1 MKQKLKI
8 ADAGNVAVPAYLVL
22 QQKGYQVRCET
33 EDSQETWFAEND
45 TAELIAED
53 IVALL
58 GLVALAEFRGHNWK
72 ASDGE
77 IDDFVQ
83 KFGYD
88 IEPS

>member
-1 MKQKLKI
+1 MKRKLRI
-8 ADAGNVAVPAYLVL
+8 ADAGNVIVPAYLVL

-33 EDSQETWFAEND
+33 KDSQETWFAEND

-58 GLVALAEFRGHNWK
+58 GLVALAECRGHDWK

-77 IDDFVQ
+77 IDGFVQ

-88 IEPS
+88 TGPT